1 MKTVRPS
8 SLKYIEIC
16 SDFEQPEQTEV
27 HAVTEAGTRLHYAME
42 TGTLTDIQDDE
53 LWMYERARQ
62 ARADLMTDVFGDYEA
77 EVYRELSFEVDGEY
91 AGTTDHVAIHANHGL
106 MIDYKFGYNAVDHPS
121 ENIQFQDYTVKTFDK
136 FPQLD
141 TLVVAMIAP
150 RRDEVERHTYTR
162 EDVPTMRTRTAMVRA
177 RAGTGQRKASHNC
190 QYCSHIGDCAVA
202 YERFAAAKHQQ
213 DMLPMIRPDFDMAKP
228 LDLKKAL
235 ELRPVAKKWLEEWD
249 KAVTEAAK
257 AQLEQGFEI
266 PGFSLKTRPARPE
279 IVDLETVKQTA
290 MARGLTEEDWDKCM
304 QVSLTKVENMIKDY
318 APPRQKSKYAKEFRD
333 ECGSAIQSGEPI
345 EYIAKQR

>member
-42 TGTLTDIQDDE
+42 TGDLTNIEDDE
-53 LWMYERARQ
+53 LWMYDRACV
-62 ARADLMTDVFGDYEA
+62 ARTDLMTDVFGDYEA
-77 EVYRELSFEVDGEY
+77 TVYKELSFEVDGRY
-91 AGTTDHVAIHANHGL
+91 AGTTDHVAIHANVGL
-106 MIDYKFGYNAVDHPS
+106 MIDYKFGYNAVDEPGI
-121 ENIQFQDYTVKTFDK
+121 NIQFQDYTVKTFDK
-136 FPQLD
+136 FRDLD

-150 RRDEVERHTYTR
+150 RRDEVQRHTYKR
-162 EDVPTMRTRTAMVRA
+162 SDVPELRNRTAMVRA
-177 RAGTGQRKASHNC
+177 RAGTGQRKASNNC
-190 QYCSHIGDCAVA
+190 QYCSHIGTCEVA
-202 YERFAAAKHQQ
+202 YERFAAAKHQE
-213 DMLPMIRPDFDMAKP
+213 DMLPMLRPNFDMSKP
-228 LDLKKAL
+228 VDLQKAL
-235 ELRPVAKKWLEEWD
+235 ELRPIAKKWLDEWD

-266 PGFSLKTRPARPE
+266 PGFTLKTRQGRPE
-279 IVDLETVKQTA
+279 IVDIDAVKQTA

-318 APPRQKSKYAKEFRD
+318 APPRQKTKYAKEFRE
-333 ECGSAIQSGEPI
+333 ECGGAIQSGEPI